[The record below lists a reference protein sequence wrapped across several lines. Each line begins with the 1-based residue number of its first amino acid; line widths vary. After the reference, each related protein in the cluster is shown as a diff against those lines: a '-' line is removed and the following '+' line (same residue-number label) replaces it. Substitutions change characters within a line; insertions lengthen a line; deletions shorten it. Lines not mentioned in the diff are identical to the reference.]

1 MPLNIDSIRA
11 FKPNQNIVFDQKSE
25 SLQKAG
31 LGFSFASVFSK
42 KYLIEKNQAT
52 LNAIREAVINNPAY
66 NGVKE
71 QAGWLLDQVRK
82 DVKISAAQIQ
92 SVLQKLDSLATRDGQ
107 RKFLLER
114 FTMRLAASD
123 LPPGWA
129 GQANCLRDYFKRHL
143 EAIIDAAAGS
153 PLRVDVADEINKIA
167 GQLKAIST
175 ACTNEKGELDQATFK
190 VMAMFFAKRGA
201 GAVSPDK
208 VDGLVSNIRSAL
220 NEARQL
226 QAANPGIDFVTLAS
240 RAMNHMEKAV
250 KPGVLTAYHDAATAV
265 LNNDAARN
273 GIRKVCREG
282 VVHLHQALSDIF
294 AAIAGREFPKEA
306 DMGDPYASAAAF
318 NFIFREVALSLPRQ
332 EQKALFKHLT
342 SDLGRNLRCFY
353 EEASHPAMMNIS
365 RVYDAMTE
373 ILSERLN
380 RPVSAIDLE
389 DPKPDMR
396 RVPLAVRAQYAGEIY
411 NPDFNAECEIAKFA
425 LEKGVNKEH
434 AIRIET
440 VAYDTIA
447 KGHSPSAVFKSLVKG
462 QKQTGG

>member
-114 FTMRLAASD
+114 FTMHLAASD

-153 PLRVDVADEINKIA
+153 PLQVNVADEINKIA

-201 GAVSPDK
+201 AAVEPDK
-208 VDGLVSNIRSAL
+208 VDGLVSKIRSAL

-226 QAANPGIDFVTLAS
+226 QAANPGIDFETLAS
-240 RAMNHMEKAV
+240 RTMNHLEKPV

-273 GIRKVCREG
+273 GIRKVCRGG

-294 AAIAGREFPKEA
+294 AAIGGKDHHVLDPNAEFSGQIDAGFCGTQGTCGHGTLVA
-306 DMGDPYASAAAF
+306 GIGIGCFVDLQTQAVAVAMA
-318 NFIFREVALSLPRQ
+318 EVFAVTGIGNDLTGNTIDITANDTSLGCGNACQ
-332 EQKALFKHLT
+332 LCLQH
-342 SDLGRNLRCFY
+342 
-353 EEASHPAMMNIS
+353 
-365 RVYDAMTE
+365 RV
-373 ILSERLN
+373 
-380 RPVSAIDLE
+380 IDLAHLVGGIAYGN
-389 DPKPDMR
+389 R
-396 RVPLAVRAQYAGEIY
+396 AGHITAVAVDFCPEIHCDKISCLH
-411 NPDFNAECEIAKFA
+411 NS
-425 LEKGVNKEH
+425 V
-434 AIRIET
+434 IRHT
-440 VAYDTIA
+440 M
-447 KGHSPSAVFKSLVKG
+447 GH
-462 QKQTGG
+462 